1 MDATTVVLF
10 VAGLG
15 LLVLGAEWLVKGA
28 SRLAAA
34 LGISPL
40 VIGLTVVAYGTSS
53 PEMAVSVKAA
63 LAGQPDL
70 AVGNVAG
77 SNIFNVLFILGA
89 SAAITPL
96 LVSSQLV
103 RLDVPIMIGAS
114 LLTLLFAADGSIGRL
129 DGAILFAGAVGYTVF
144 QVRQSRRES
153 AAVQEEYGREFG
165 PRRTGTAANVAF
177 VAAGL
182 ALLVLGSRW
191 LVNGAVA
198 FAQAFGVSELVIGL
212 TIVAAG
218 TSLPEV
224 ATSIL
229 AAIRGEREIAVGNVV
244 GSNIF
249 NILAVLGLSGLVA
262 PAGLPVPRA
271 LVTFD
276 APVMVAVAFACLPIF
291 ASGAT
296 IARWEGALF
305 LFYYTA
311 YTAYLVLAAQQ
322 HDALPAFSAVME
334 AFVLPLTAV
343 TLAVV
348 GWRAWRRR
356 AA

>member
-1 MDATTVVLF
+1 MNTMTVVLF

-28 SRLAAA
+28 SRLAGA

-40 VIGLTVVAYGTSS
+40 VIGLTVVAYGTSA
-53 PEMAVSVKAA
+53 PEMAVSVKSAW
-63 LAGQPDL
+63 AGQPDL
-70 AVGNVAG
+70 ALGNVVG

-89 SAAITPL
+89 SAIITPL
-96 LVSSQLV
+96 VVSSQLI
-103 RLDVPIMIGAS
+103 RLDVPIMIGVS
-114 LLTLLFAADGSIGRL
+114 LLTLLLAGDGWVGRL
-129 DGAILFAGAVGYTVF
+129 DGVILFALAVAYTAF
-144 QVRQSRRES
+144 QVRQSRKES
-153 AAVQEEYGREFG
+153 AAIRDEYAQEY
-165 PRRTGTAANVAF
+165 AAKRPSTPTNLAF

-182 ALLVLGSRW
+182 VLLVLGSRW

-198 FAQAFGVSELVIGL
+198 FAQALGVSELVIGL

-229 AAIRGEREIAVGNVV
+229 AAFRGERDIAVGNVV

-249 NILAVLGLSGLVA
+249 NLLAVLGLSGLVA
-262 PAGLPVPRA
+262 PGGLPAPAA
-271 LVTFD
+271 LLRFD
-276 APVMVAVAFACLPIF
+276 IPVMVAVALACLPIF
-291 ASGAT
+291 ASGAV
-296 IARWEGALF
+296 IARWEGGLF
-305 LFYYTA
+305 LFYYVA

-334 AFVLPLTAV
+334 AFVLPLTAI
-343 TLAVV
+343 TLTVV
-348 GWRAWRRR
+348 GWRAWRRS
-356 AA
+356 AV